1 MSKEALKI
9 RLEQSKSNLNSLLT
23 IAQEINK
30 GTSTEDL
37 VERFRSILNDSLGID
52 RVLLYR
58 YDENRELKL
67 LLNTNCDD
75 IEIDIE
81 QDLLPYR
88 ETTYV
93 ATTDLYLLLD
103 LDVIIPIIYKDDTV
117 AGYVLI
123 GDSNGLKQGLA
134 ASLTHS
140 SFVETLSVIT
150 FVGIENLRLFHQA
163 LEQESIRK
171 EMELASRMQTML
183 IPTAASMPHFPNI
196 DIASYY
202 SPHFDVGGD
211 YYDVIPMDNG
221 QFGFCIADVS
231 GKGMSAALLMSNF
244 QANLRALFTADIQ
257 LPELVNKLNERI
269 MATAQ
274 GEKFITL
281 FVGRYNCATYTLEY
295 INAGHNPPIIY
306 SNSTN
311 ELHRLKTGCVGIGM
325 LDEIPIINVGHITI
339 TPNTKLV
346 CYTDGLVER
355 TNGDSVLYDTQ
366 SIEQHL
372 TNTDSIADN
381 LAALTANQ
389 TKDPEAQ
396 SDIFDDISV
405 LGFEFK

>member
-171 EMELASRMQTML
+171 EMELASRMQT
-183 IPTAASMPHFPNI
+183 
-196 DIASYY
+196 
-202 SPHFDVGGD
+202 
-211 YYDVIPMDNG
+211 
-221 QFGFCIADVS
+221 
-231 GKGMSAALLMSNF
+231 
-244 QANLRALFTADIQ
+244 
-257 LPELVNKLNERI
+257 
-269 MATAQ
+269 
-274 GEKFITL
+274 
-281 FVGRYNCATYTLEY
+281 
-295 INAGHNPPIIY
+295 
-306 SNSTN
+306 
-311 ELHRLKTGCVGIGM
+311 
-325 LDEIPIINVGHITI
+325 
-339 TPNTKLV
+339 
-346 CYTDGLVER
+346 
-355 TNGDSVLYDTQ
+355 
-366 SIEQHL
+366 
-372 TNTDSIADN
+372 
-381 LAALTANQ
+381 
-389 TKDPEAQ
+389 
-396 SDIFDDISV
+396 
-405 LGFEFK
+405 